1 MENAEIQKQIKNN
14 SVPVHVGII
23 MDGNGR
29 WAKKRH
35 LPRISGHRVG
45 AERIEDILE
54 ESVALGIQYLSL
66 YAFSTENWKRPK
78 EEVNSLMNLIVRYV
92 NSRLSDFK
100 KNNIKLLTMG
110 DISKLPPSALN
121 AVNYAKEETKDN
133 NGLTLNIGL
142 NYGGRD
148 EIVSGIKALFKEYEK
163 DPTII
168 KNLDSEL
175 FKSFL
180 DTKDQPDVDLL
191 IRPGGEKRISN
202 FMLYQIAYSEFY
214 FTECLWPDFTK
225 EEFQKAILEFQN
237 RERRY
242 GGLK

>member
-1 MENAEIQKQIKNN
+1 
-14 SVPVHVGII
+14 

-35 LPRISGHRVG
+35 LPRISGHKVG

>member
-35 LPRISGHRVG
+35 LPRISGHKVG

>member
-1 MENAEIQKQIKNN
+1 MKYTEIQEKIRENP
-14 SVPVHVGII
+14 VPAHVGII

-29 WAKKRH
+29 WAKSRH
-35 LPRISGHRVG
+35 LPRVSGHKVG

-54 ESVALGIQYLSL
+54 ESVDLGVRYLSL
-66 YAFSTENWKRPK
+66 YAFSTENWKRP
-78 EEVNSLMNLIVRYV
+78 EDEVNNLMNLIVRYV
-92 NSRLSDFK
+92 SSKLEDFK

-110 DISKLPPSALN
+110 DISKLPTRALK
-121 AVNYAKEETKDN
+121 AVQKAKEETKDN
-133 NGLTLNIGL
+133 NGLVLNIGL

-148 EIVSGIKALFKEYEK
+148 EIIIGMKTLFKDIQNNPDLINDLNSESF
-163 DPTII
+163 
-168 KNLDSEL
+168 KNY
-175 FKSFL
+175 L

-214 FTECLWPDFTK
+214 FINCLWPDFTK
-225 EEFQKAILEFQN
+225 EEYQKAIIEFQN

>member
-35 LPRISGHRVG
+35 LPRISGHKVG

-66 YAFSTENWKRPK
+66 YAFSTENWKSPK

>member
-35 LPRISGHRVG
+35 LPRISGHKVG

-110 DISKLPPSALN
+110 DISKLPTSALN

>member
-35 LPRISGHRVG
+35 LPRISGHKVG

-92 NSRLSDFK
+92 NSRLSGFK

>member
-35 LPRISGHRVG
+35 LPRISGHKVG

-100 KNNIKLLTMG
+100 ENNIKLLTMG

>member
-1 MENAEIQKQIKNN
+1 
-14 SVPVHVGII
+14 

-35 LPRISGHRVG
+35 LPRISGHKVG

-133 NGLTLNIGL
+133 NGLILNIGL

>member
-1 MENAEIQKQIKNN
+1 
-14 SVPVHVGII
+14 
-23 MDGNGR
+23 
-29 WAKKRH
+29 
-35 LPRISGHRVG
+35 
-45 AERIEDILE
+45 
-54 ESVALGIQYLSL
+54 
-66 YAFSTENWKRPK
+66 
-78 EEVNSLMNLIVRYV
+78 
-92 NSRLSDFK
+92 
-100 KNNIKLLTMG
+100 MG

-133 NGLTLNIGL
+133 NGLILNIGL

>member
-35 LPRISGHRVG
+35 LPRISGHKVG

-133 NGLTLNIGL
+133 NGLILNIGL

>member
-29 WAKKRH
+29 WAKKRY
-35 LPRISGHRVG
+35 LPRISGHKVG

-133 NGLTLNIGL
+133 NGLILNIGL

>member
-1 MENAEIQKQIKNN
+1 MENAEIQKQIINN
-14 SVPVHVGII
+14 SVPLHIGII

-35 LPRISGHRVG
+35 LPRISGHKVG

-54 ESVALGIQYLSL
+54 ESIELGVKYLSL
-66 YAFSTENWKRPK
+66 YAFSTENWKRP
-78 EEVNSLMNLIVRYV
+78 EDEVKSLMNLIVRYV
-92 NSRLSDFK
+92 NSRLNDFK

-110 DISKLPPSALN
+110 DISKLPPNALK
-121 AVNYAKEETKDN
+121 AVNYAKEETKN
-133 NGLTLNIGL
+133 NDGLILNIGL

-148 EIVSGIKALFKEYEK
+148 EIVSGIKALFKESEK
-163 DPTII
+163 DGSII
-168 KNLDSEL
+168 QNLDSEL
-175 FKSFL
+175 FKSYL
-180 DTKDQPDVDLL
+180 DTKGQPDVDLL

-214 FTECLWPDFTK
+214 FTDCLWPDFTK